1 MFRKWP
7 ELYFRILVEFTWVE
21 TNEIALYIM
30 IKQSCRVGSGNER
43 IFRK

>member
-1 MFRKWP
+1 MGG
-7 ELYFRILVEFTWVE
+7 E

-30 IKQSCRVGSGNER
+30 IKQSCRVASGNER